1 MSKGALALEEPGD
14 LLGVLGH
21 ADRLRL
27 LQELRGGP
35 RDVAS
40 LVAVLGLS
48 QSRTSQHLAL
58 LKAHR
63 IVEGTHQGRNAH
75 HRLREPQLAQWL
87 LDGLRFLDQGHTG
100 SLQASISALQTK
112 HED

>member
-1 MSKGALALEEPGD
+1 MTAEELALEELGD

-40 LVAVLGLS
+40 LVEAVGLS
-48 QSRTSQHLAL
+48 QSRTSQHLGL
-58 LKAHR
+58 LRAHR
-63 IVEGTHQGRNAH
+63 VVESSRHGRRVRY
-75 HRLREPQLAQWL
+75 RLRDPDLARWL
-87 LDGLRFLDQGHTG
+87 LSGLDYLAVGRGAALEE
-100 SLQASISALQTK
+100 SISAVRERYT
-112 HED
+112 D